1 MIGFNGFNVGVKISL
16 GDMETALDYINDTD
30 IYKND
35 IEELK
40 RQRVN
45 KSESIAEAFETRSDN
60 VSIGTA
66 TISLE
71 DAIEDDII
79 NDEEFEDTDDDL
91 IFDEDEEDEGM
102 DFGDDGFEF
111 EDEDDEMYLEEDE
124 DDFDFGDEDGDED
137 DFDFGDE
144 EEGEVI
150 IETPKVITKSD
161 RELELERQLT
171 ELKRAE
177 EERLQREKIER
188 EREERERQQEELARQ
203 RERER
208 KLEIELERVK
218 RERDDALRRS
228 REITERKG
236 KVQNEKTI
244 RQSNKSNSSVRDN
257 RSSNNAI
264 NTSPRNDTLKK
275 QAERLVK
282 SENKSVEYYS
292 SLEIE
297 ALWVE
302 VRKFMVSNG
311 VASKLISKSLVE
323 QKFGAQNI
331 KKLYLKGYLIPF
343 GSKLTIGK

>member
-71 DAIEDDII
+71 DAIEDAII

-111 EDEDDEMYLEEDE
+111 EDEDDE
-124 DDFDFGDEDGDED
+124 D

-144 EEGEVI
+144 EEDEVI
-150 IETPKVITKSD
+150 VETPKVITKSD

-228 REITERKG
+228 RELTERKG
-236 KVQNEKTI
+236 EVQNEKTI
-244 RQSNKSNSSVRDN
+244 RQSNKSNSYVRDN

-282 SENKSVEYYS
+282 SENKSIEYYS